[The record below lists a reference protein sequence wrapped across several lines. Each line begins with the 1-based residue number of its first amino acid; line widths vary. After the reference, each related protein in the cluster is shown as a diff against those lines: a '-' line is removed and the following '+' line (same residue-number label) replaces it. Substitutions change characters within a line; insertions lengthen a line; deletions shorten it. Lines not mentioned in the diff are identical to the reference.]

1 MRIIIEKIS
10 IVYII
15 MVKKSVKIEPVVEV
29 IEEAPKK
36 VKKPRAKSDKPR
48 KPNAWL
54 AHVKTYREKHP
65 EMSYKDCLKEAKKT
79 YVKGGVLV
87 QNAPNIEG
95 GSVKKEKKT
104 KVVKKEVKKEMKSKK
119 QPKK

>member
-1 MRIIIEKIS
+1 MRIIIEKLS

-15 MVKKSVKIEPVVEV
+15 MVKKTVKIEPVVEV

-36 VKKPRAKSDKPR
+36 VKKPRAKSTLPR

-54 AHVKTYREKHP
+54 AHVKAYREKHP
-65 EMSYKDCLKEAKKT
+65 EVSYKDCLKEAKKT

-104 KVVKKEVKKEMKSKK
+104 KVVKVKKEVKTKTKK
-119 QPKK
+119 